1 MGRQDSRGI
10 LIRIVTVV
18 GKIDRQD
25 AVGAAI
31 DRAGMALSVCCGLHC
46 IATPLLLGAAVGLP
60 FGWLLGESTEA
71 LLLTAAIG
79 TAALSLGPSYW
90 RRHRR
95 KRCLGLFA
103 IGVILLALAKLG
115 PVSEALEPITV
126 ASGAA
131 LIATAH
137 LVNLRL
143 CRQCALCEAEEPAA

>member
-1 MGRQDSRGI
+1 M
-10 LIRIVTVV
+10 
-18 GKIDRQD
+18 
-25 AVGAAI
+25 
-31 DRAGMALSVCCGLHC
+31 
-46 IATPLLLGAAVGLP
+46 P

-143 CRQCALCEAEEPAA
+143 CRRCTLCEAEEPAA

>member
-1 MGRQDSRGI
+1 MRPIERRDKFG
-10 LIRIVTVV
+10 V
-18 GKIDRQD
+18 
-25 AVGAAI
+25 AI
-31 DRAGMALSVCCGLHC
+31 DCAGMALSVSCGLHC
-46 IATPLLLGAAVGLP
+46 IVTPLLLGAAVGLP
-60 FGWLLGESTEA
+60 MGWLLDESTEA

-79 TAALSLGPSYW
+79 TASLSLGPSYW

-103 IGVILLALAKLG
+103 TGAILLALAKLG
-115 PVSEALEPITV
+115 PVSEPLEPLTV

-143 CRQCALCEAEEPAA
+143 CRQCEHCENGEPAA

>member
-1 MGRQDSRGI
+1 MTRVCNGGRYDLIERRNGI
-10 LIRIVTVV
+10 GVV
-18 GKIDRQD
+18 
-25 AVGAAI
+25 I
-31 DRAGMALSVCCGLHC
+31 DRAGVALSVCCGLHC
-46 IATPLLLGAAVGLP
+46 IVTPLLFGAAVGLP
-60 FGWLLGESTEA
+60 FGWLLEESTEA

-103 IGVILLALAKLG
+103 TGAILLALAKLG
-115 PVSEALEPITV
+115 PVGEALEPLTV

-143 CRQCALCEAEEPAA
+143 CRRCGLCEAEEPST

>member
-95 KRCLGLFA
+95 KRCLGLFV